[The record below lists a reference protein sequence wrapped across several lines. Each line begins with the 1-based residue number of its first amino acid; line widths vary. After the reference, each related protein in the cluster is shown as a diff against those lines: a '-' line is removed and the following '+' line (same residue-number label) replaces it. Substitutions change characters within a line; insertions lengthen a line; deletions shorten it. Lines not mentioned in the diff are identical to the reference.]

1 MDPRPSGHGVSKLH
15 PGDHEILRHPAV
27 LLAKDFEAPTL
38 EDLKPRWNEIEN
50 QQNKV
55 LELVSAHPAA
65 SQGK

>member
-38 EDLKPRWNEIEN
+38 EDLKTRWNEIEN
-50 QQNKV
+50 QQETKCWNW
-55 LELVSAHPAA
+55 LVPIGG
-65 SQGK
+65 QPR